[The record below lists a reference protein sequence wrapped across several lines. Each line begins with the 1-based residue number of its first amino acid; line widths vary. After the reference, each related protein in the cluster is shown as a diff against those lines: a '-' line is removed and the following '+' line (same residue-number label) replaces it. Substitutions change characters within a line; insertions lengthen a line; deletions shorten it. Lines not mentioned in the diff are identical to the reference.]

1 MITVNRGY
9 TLDLHPPAEREY
21 RFQSVPSGIVRST
34 VQPVLVPPVEDEAPA
49 LRLTTQE
56 LIYFTDDWQE
66 LPLTATSIS
75 FYSRSASVPEYHVIS
90 SEPNPLTGIY
100 QVTLD
105 GSGAFWNIG
114 STAPIVFS
122 LMTDRAHT
130 DSSGAYAYESRLFAK
145 YLNAEGYNI
154 AEAYALRPYDLGTWI
169 KAQEIV
175 IETAAVQQQEY
186 LYTVT
191 GGVVPTGGE

>member
-49 LRLTTQE
+49 FRLTTGNK
-56 LIYFTDDWQE
+56 IYFASDESE
-66 LPLTATSIS
+66 LLINVTSIA
-75 FYSRSASVPEYHVIS
+75 FYSRSASVPEYHVLS
-90 SEPNPLTGIY
+90 SELNSLTGVY
-100 QVTLD
+100 RLTLD
-105 GSGAFWNIG
+105 GSSATWGVSGTEPLKLA
-114 STAPIVFS
+114 
-122 LMTDRAHT
+122 LMTDRAKT
-130 DSSGAYAYESRLFAK
+130 DSNGSYAYEARLFVK
-145 YLNAEGYNI
+145 YLNWEGYNI
-154 AEAYALRPYDLGTWI
+154 VEAPTLRPSDFGNWI
-169 KAQEIV
+169 KAQEML

-191 GGVVPTGGE
+191 GGVVPTGG